1 MKRTLLAAFIAIT
14 SFATAQTRELTAMT
28 FNIRYAN
35 PGDGD
40 NRWDLRKA
48 NLASVIRFHEA
59 DAVGM
64 QEALIGQIRDLE
76 SLLPG
81 YAWVG
86 KGRDDG
92 AERGEFSPI
101 FYNPKRLKLLE
112 TQTFWLSPTPETPGK
127 AWDANLPR
135 VVTWAKFQPLKGKPF
150 YWFNT
155 HFDHQGQEARR
166 QSARLLLKKVTEIA
180 GKTPVVVT
188 GDFNA
193 QPDAEPIRILT
204 DSNDPA
210 RLLDT
215 QALSQTPHFGPAG
228 TFNGFGPKETADQP
242 IDFIFVKNGPIVR
255 QHATLSPTWAGRF
268 ASDHH
273 AVLATIG
280 LP

>member
-1 MKRTLLAAFIAIT
+1 MLA
-14 SFATAQTRELTAMT
+14 SAQTRDLAAMT

-40 NRWDLRKA
+40 NRWELRKA
-48 NLASVIRFHEA
+48 NLASVIQFQAA

-76 SLLPG
+76 TLLPG

-92 AERGEFSPI
+92 AEKGELSPI
-101 FYNPKRLKLLE
+101 FYNKTRLKLLE
-112 TQTFWLSPTPETPGK
+112 TQTFWLSLTPDQPSKG
-127 AWDANLPR
+127 WDANLPR
-135 VVTWAKFQPLKGKPF
+135 VVTWAKFQPLPGGKAF

-155 HFDHQGQEARR
+155 HFDHIGQEARR
-166 QSARLLLKKVTEIA
+166 QSARLLLRKITEIA

-193 QPDAEPIRILT
+193 KPADEPIRVLT
-204 DSNDPA
+204 EAAAPEK
-210 RLLDT
+210 LLDT

-228 TFNGFGPKETADQP
+228 TFNAFGPKETSDQP
-242 IDFIFVKNGPIVR
+242 IDFIFVKNGPTVLS
-255 QHATLSPTWAGRF
+255 HATLAPTWAGRF

-273 AVLATIG
+273 AVFARLR